1 MRIAEGI
8 ATYGIDLGKSK
19 FHVVGLDQHGR
30 VTLRRRFRRDGI
42 LQFFAN
48 VPAALI
54 GMEAC
59 PGSHWLSR
67 KLTTFGHTARIIP
80 AQFVKPFVKSN
91 KNDTIDAEAIAEA
104 ATRPSMRF
112 VAIKRND
119 QFDVQALHRV
129 RDRLVSSRT
138 RLISQMRAF
147 LLEYGIP
154 LRNGAGLFRQ
164 ELPAV
169 VGDDTNELTPAMR
182 AVLGELWNEFKG
194 LDERVA
200 AVSQQIEALAARDD
214 TARRLTSIPGIGPLG
229 ATALLAAVGDGKQ
242 FRRGRDLAAW
252 LGLVPKQYSTGGK
265 TTLLG
270 ISKRG
275 NPYVRRLLI
284 HGARSCLLHLD
295 RHRDRLGVWLDRLC
309 VRMHPNKVVVA
320 LANKIARIAWTVLT
334 RPGTSYERIDPRFA
348 A

>member
-1 MRIAEGI
+1 M
-8 ATYGIDLGKSK
+8 
-19 FHVVGLDQHGR
+19 
-30 VTLRRRFRRDGI
+30 
-42 LQFFAN
+42 
-48 VPAALI
+48 
-54 GMEAC
+54 
-59 PGSHWLSR
+59 
-67 KLTTFGHTARIIP
+67 
-80 AQFVKPFVKSN
+80 KSN
-91 KNDTIDAEAIAEA
+91 KNDTVDAEAIAEA
-104 ATRPSMRF
+104 VTRPSMRF
-112 VAIKRND
+112 VAIKRSD

-147 LLEYGIP
+147 LLEYGIA
-154 LRNGAGLFRQ
+154 LRSGAGLFRQ

-169 VGDDTNELTPAMR
+169 VADDTNELTPAMR
-182 AVLGELWNEFKG
+182 ALLGELWNEFKT
-194 LDERVA
+194 LDQRVV
-200 AVSQQIEALAARDD
+200 AVSQQIEALAAGDE
-214 TARRLTSIPGIGPLG
+214 TARRLTSIPGIGALS

-265 TTLLG
+265 PTLLG

-295 RHRDRLGVWLDRLC
+295 RSRDRLGRWLDQLC
-309 VRMHPNKVVVA
+309 SRMHPNKVVVA
-320 LANKIARIAWTVLT
+320 LANKLARIAWTIWAH
-334 RPGTSYERIDPRFA
+334 PGTSYERIDPRFA